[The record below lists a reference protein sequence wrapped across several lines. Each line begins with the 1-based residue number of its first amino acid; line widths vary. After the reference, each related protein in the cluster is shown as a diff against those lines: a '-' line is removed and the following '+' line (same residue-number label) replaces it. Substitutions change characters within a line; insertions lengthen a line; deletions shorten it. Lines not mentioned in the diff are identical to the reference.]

1 MSDDNAPDGRP
12 LARNHTVDAVVAA
25 VLFALGL
32 LVVFDASRLGASWT
46 DDGPGSGYFP
56 FYIGLIICISAV
68 VIFWQST
75 LGRQRDRG
83 AFVDREQLG
92 RVLSVLLPAFVYV
105 FGITMIG
112 IYVSSAI
119 YIAVFMIILGKYPL
133 LKSMLVGVLVGAF
146 FFVMFEVWF
155 KVPLYKGQFDPL
167 YFLGY

>member
-1 MSDDNAPDGRP
+1 MADDDTPDGRP
-12 LARNHTVDAVVAA
+12 IVRNHRVDAVVAV

-32 LVVFDASRLGASWT
+32 LVVYDANRLGAAWT

-56 FYIGLIICISAV
+56 FYIGIIICVSAV
-68 VIFWQST
+68 AIFWQT
-75 LGRQRDRG
+75 TFGRHRDRG

-119 YIAVFMIILGKYPL
+119 YIAVFMIILGKYSL
-133 LKSMLVGVLVGAF
+133 LRSALVGVLVGAF

-155 KVPLYKGQFDPL
+155 TVPLYKGQFDPL